1 MLEAD
6 IRLHLDRLRLE
17 ADFSA
22 GPGEVVALLGPNGA
36 GKSTVLRALAG
47 LLRLAGGRIELD
59 GKVLDQ
65 PGERVFVP
73 PEQRAVAL
81 MFQDYLLFPHLSATE
96 NVAFGLR
103 ARGTDRRAARASA
116 LAELER
122 LGVGSVAAARPGAMS
137 GGQQQRVA
145 LARALITRPRLLLLD
160 EPLAALDVSTK
171 AEVRRLLRGALRDTR
186 AAHVLVTH
194 DLLDAV
200 ALADRMLVLQDGA
213 IVQSGTP
220 AEVTARPRSRYVADL
235 TGVTLLR
242 GTAAGPRL
250 RLTGGGELVT
260 TAGWTGPALAA
271 VPPAAVT
278 VGRERPAA
286 ARVNVWCG
294 EVGAVDL
301 LGDRVRVRVDGTPA
315 VTAEVTPSAVE
326 KLRLDDG
333 GPLWASVDPAAITVY
348 PP

>member
-6 IRLHLDRLRLE
+6 IRLHLSRLDLA

-22 GPGEVVALLGPNGA
+22 GPGEVVALLGPNGV

-59 GKVLDQ
+59 GTVLDQ
-65 PGERVFVP
+65 PAGHVFVP

-81 MFQDYLLFPHLSATE
+81 MYQDYLLFPHLSALE

-103 ARGTDRRAARASA
+103 ARGQDRRAARAA
-116 LAELER
+116 AAAELDR
-122 LGVGSVAAARPGAMS
+122 LGVGGVAAARPGAMS

-145 LARALITRPRLLLLD
+145 LARALITEPRLLLLD

-171 AEVRRLLRGALRDTR
+171 AEVRRLLRGALRGTQ
-186 AAHVLVTH
+186 AAHLLVTH

-200 ALADRMLVLQDGA
+200 ALADRMLVLEHGT
-213 IVQSGTP
+213 IVQTGTP
-220 AEVTARPRSRYVADL
+220 AEVTARPRSGYVADL

-250 RLTGGGELVT
+250 RVEGDAELVT
-260 TAGWTGPALAA
+260 TAGLTGPVLAV
-271 VPPAAVT
+271 VPPGAVA
-278 VGRERPAA
+278 VHRERPETAGA
-286 ARVNVWCG
+286 NLWRG
-294 EVGAVDL
+294 EIGAVDL
-301 LGDRVRVRVDGTPA
+301 LGDRVRVRVEGPVA
-315 VTAEVTPSAVE
+315 VTAEVPPAAVTG
-326 KLRLDDG
+326 LRLDDG
-333 GPLWASVDPAAITVY
+333 GPLWASIDPAAITVY
-348 PP
+348 R